1 MRQGASYAAISL
13 YFRVWFSIKDANVN
27 YRKALALVV
36 LLAAATSVGS
46 FYAQYVQGLNPCPL
60 CIIQRVAVMAT
71 GLMAL
76 LCLLWPLAK
85 QWGRTAAA
93 LLASMAPLGGLGVAF
108 YQIWLQSLPQME
120 QPSCGAPWTFRLR
133 EAPLFDWYEPVIR
146 GTGNCGVVERVFG
159 VPLPIWSALFFS
171 TVLLWLWLMWWR
183 NRRA

>member
-120 QPSCGAPWTFRLR
+120 QPSCGAP
-133 EAPLFDWYEPVIR
+133 
-146 GTGNCGVVERVFG
+146 
-159 VPLPIWSALFFS
+159 
-171 TVLLWLWLMWWR
+171 
-183 NRRA
+183 